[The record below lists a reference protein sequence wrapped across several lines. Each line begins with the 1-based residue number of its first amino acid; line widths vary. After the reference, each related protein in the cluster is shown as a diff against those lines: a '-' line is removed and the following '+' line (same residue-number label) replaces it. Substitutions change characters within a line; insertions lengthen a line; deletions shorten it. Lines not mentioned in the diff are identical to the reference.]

1 MTSRFG
7 VSLMAVT
14 LIATL
19 GTVPALAQRAG
30 GNGPGFHGGGFV
42 GPHPGF
48 VGPSPG
54 FGRGFVEPRPD
65 FRRGFVEPRPGFRRG
80 FAEPRVIVRPS
91 FPAGYVGSRS

>member
-1 MTSRFG
+1 MTLRFG
-7 VSLMAVT
+7 ISLMAVT

-30 GNGPGFHGGGFV
+30 ANGPGFHGGGFV

-48 VGPSPG
+48 VGPNRG
-54 FGRGFVEPRPD
+54 FGHGFVEPR
-65 FRRGFVEPRPGFRRG
+65 RGLRRG
-80 FAEPRVIVRPS
+80 FAKPHSVVRPS